1 MNMKNR
7 ITLCISA
14 LLVLLIAADASAAD
28 RSRKKRKKTRTD
40 TVLVIVRDTVH
51 VNDTVF
57 VPYDYMMDTQGEG
70 AGSVSGA
77 AVGTCGDGQYA
88 GDAGKSAAGA
98 GKPVVRPGIEVL
110 ERMGFAPLKGKR
122 VGLVTNPSGVDRNL
136 RSTIDILYNA
146 DGVELVALFGPEHG
160 VRGNVYAGGK
170 VSDVTDPATG
180 LPVYSLYGATRKPT
194 PEMLEGIDAMVY
206 DIQDVGARSYTFI
219 STLGLVMEACA
230 EAGIEVVVL
239 DRPNPLGGYKVEGCV
254 AEDGLISFVGQYR
267 IPYIYGLTVGELAM
281 LVNEEG
287 LNCGQTGGQEPSHCR
302 LTVIPMEGWSR
313 DMLYADTGLPWLLPS
328 PNIPTAES
336 AVNYSA
342 AGICGE
348 LYNFL
353 NIGIGYTLPFG
364 VFGAEWI
371 DAEDLKAELDSYRL
385 PGVEFRTIY
394 YKPFS
399 GSSAGKSVKGVQYF
413 FTDYDAAS
421 VTLTQFYVMQ
431 AVARLYPD
439 RKPFETAS
447 GVGLFDKVC
456 GTSFI
461 RAEFGKRYM
470 VSDIEDYW
478 NKDADAFRALS
489 RRYMLYE

>member
-1 MNMKNR
+1 MKNR

-194 PEMLEGIDAMVY
+194 SEMLEGIDAMVY

-254 AEDGLISFVGQYR
+254 AEDGLISFVGQYK

-399 GSSAGKSVKGVQYF
+399 GRSAGKSVKGVQYF
-413 FTDYDAAS
+413 FTDYDAAC

>member
-1 MNMKNR
+1 MKNR

-77 AVGTCGDGQYA
+77 VGTCGDRQYA

-194 PEMLEGIDAMVY
+194 SEMLEGIDAMVY

>member
-1 MNMKNR
+1 MKNR

-194 PEMLEGIDAMVY
+194 SEMLEGIDAMVY

-254 AEDGLISFVGQYR
+254 AEDGLISFVGQYK

-399 GSSAGKSVKGVQYF
+399 GRSAGKSVKGVQYF

-447 GVGLFDKVC
+447 GIGLFDKVC
-456 GTSFI
+456 GTSHI
-461 RAEFGKRYM
+461 RTEFGKRYM

-478 NKDADAFRALS
+478 NKDAAAFKTIS
-489 RRYMLYE
+489 RHYWLYE

>member
-1 MNMKNR
+1 MKNR
-7 ITLCISA
+7 ILLCFGI
-14 LLVLLIAADASAAD
+14 LLILLIAADASAAD
-28 RSRKKRKKTRTD
+28 RSRKKRKKTRAD

-51 VNDTVF
+51 LNDTVF
-57 VPYDYMMDTQGEG
+57 VPYGYMTDTCK
-70 AGSVSGA
+70 A
-77 AVGTCGDGQYA
+77 ADVMA
-88 GDAGKSAAGA
+88 KS
-98 GKPVVRPGIEVL
+98 VVRPGIEVL
-110 ERMGFAPLKGKR
+110 ERMDFAPLRGRR

-160 VRGNVYAGGK
+160 VRGDVYAGGK
-170 VSDVTDPATG
+170 VGDVTDPATG

-194 PEMLEGIDAMVY
+194 REMLEGIDVMVY

-230 EAGIEVVVL
+230 EAGIEVMVL
-239 DRPNPLGGYKVEGCV
+239 DRPNPLGGEKVEGCV
-254 AEDGLISFVGQYR
+254 AEDGFISFVGQYK
-267 IPYIYGLTVGELAM
+267 IPYIYGLTVGELAR
-281 LVNEEG
+281 LVNEQG
-287 LNCGQTGGQEPSHCR
+287 LNCGQTGGQAPASCH
-302 LTVIPMEGWSR
+302 LTVVPMEGWSR

-328 PNIPTAES
+328 PNIPTAE
-336 AVNYSA
+336 AAINYSA

-371 DAEDLKAELDSYRL
+371 DAEALKAELDSYRL
-385 PGVEFRTIY
+385 PGVDFRTIW

-399 GSSAGKSVKGVQYF
+399 GSSAGKLVKGVQYF
-413 FTDYDAAS
+413 FTDYDAAC

-439 RKPFETAS
+439 RKPFEAAS
-447 GVGLFDKVC
+447 GIGLFDKVC
-456 GTSFI
+456 GTSHI
-461 RAEFGKRYM
+461 RTEFGKRYM

-478 NKDADAFRALS
+478 NKDAAAFKAIS
-489 RRYMLYE
+489 RHYWLYE

>member
-1 MNMKNR
+1 MKNR

-194 PEMLEGIDAMVY
+194 SEMLEGIDAMVY

-399 GSSAGKSVKGVQYF
+399 GRSAGKSVKGVQYF

>member
-1 MNMKNR
+1 MKNR
-7 ITLCISA
+7 ITLCISV

-160 VRGNVYAGGK
+160 VRGDVYAGGK

>member
-1 MNMKNR
+1 MKNR

-194 PEMLEGIDAMVY
+194 SEMLEGIDAMVY

-254 AEDGLISFVGQYR
+254 AEDGLISFVGQYK

-399 GSSAGKSVKGVQYF
+399 GRSAGKSVKGVQYF

-456 GTSFI
+456 GTSHI
-461 RAEFGKRYM
+461 RTEFGKRYM

-478 NKDADAFRALS
+478 NKDAAAFKTIS
-489 RRYMLYE
+489 RHYWLYE

>member
-1 MNMKNR
+1 MKNR

-194 PEMLEGIDAMVY
+194 SEMLEGIDAMVY

-254 AEDGLISFVGQYR
+254 AEDGLISFVGQYK

-399 GSSAGKSVKGVQYF
+399 GRSAGKSVKGVQYF

-478 NKDADAFRALS
+478 NKDAAAFKTIS
-489 RRYMLYE
+489 RHYWLYE

>member
-1 MNMKNR
+1 MKNR

-194 PEMLEGIDAMVY
+194 SEMLEGIDAMVY

-313 DMLYADTGLPWLLPS
+313 NMLYADTGLPWLLPS